1 MLYLKLIKKR
11 KQIPKKQTKR
21 GRKMIF
27 FDKAQ
32 QTFRLETPNSSYCIC
47 ITQKGYVSHAY
58 YGLKIGSD
66 DISYLTRQF
75 EYGFST
81 NEIFREKHSLLDFLP
96 MEYPFD
102 GVGDFRKSAIA
113 VTNQNG
119 NNAVELKYKDYKIIE
134 GTVKLDGLPCVFG
147 EKSSCQTLEIITED
161 EVLGLEV
168 ILFYTVFDDNDAIV
182 RSAKIINNN
191 KHGETVLIKKA
202 LSLSFD
208 MDDDD
213 YDMITLHGSWARER
227 HIDRRPVHM
236 GLQGTESIR
245 GETSHQEHPFIAIL
259 NHNADNNSGN
269 VYGVNFIYSGNFIA
283 NVQKNQFGSIRTQ
296 IGINP
301 ENFTWQ
307 LDSGDSFETPQAV
320 LVFSSEGLNG
330 MSHIFHDLYREHLI
344 RSPYRKTMRPI
355 LINNWEATYFNFDE
369 KKLLDIAKEAHK
381 DGIEMLVMDDGWFGH
396 RNFDD
401 SSLGDW
407 FVNEN
412 KLKGGLKNLV
422 DKVNEIGMKF
432 GIWFEPEMVSP
443 DSELFKNHPDY
454 AIQIPGREPGMS
466 RQQLVLDITRKE
478 VRDCIYNQISK
489 ILHSANI
496 EYVKWDMNRQLS
508 DIGSLDLSGARNGE
522 FFHRYVLA
530 VYEMQERLITEFP
543 NLLLENCSGGG
554 ARFDPG
560 MLYYSPQI
568 WCSDDTDAIERLEIQ
583 EGTALMYPLSSM
595 GAHVSVCPNHA
606 VGRNTPFKTRG
617 YVALAGTFGYELD
630 ITKLSEEDRKI
641 IPHQIELYK
650 KYSDI
655 VRNGDYWR
663 IASYSENHEFDC
675 WACISKDKNKAL
687 VTFVQ
692 VLNHPNFKTR
702 FVKIK
707 GICAESNYLVHY
719 LDDDKNSK
727 QLKMKGST
735 IMNAGIPVSRDW
747 GDFQGKLIFI
757 EKN

>member
-27 FDKAQ
+27 FDKSQ

-134 GTVKLDGLPCVFG
+134 GTVQLDGLPCVFG

-245 GETSHQEHPFIAIL
+245 GETSQQEHPFIAIL

-269 VYGVNFIYSGNFIA
+269 VYGVNFIYYI
-283 NVQKNQFGSIRTQ
+283 KNYI
-296 IGINP
+296 
-301 ENFTWQ
+301 
-307 LDSGDSFETPQAV
+307 V
-320 LVFSSEGLNG
+320 L
-330 MSHIFHDLYREHLI
+330 
-344 RSPYRKTMRPI
+344 
-355 LINNWEATYFNFDE
+355 
-369 KKLLDIAKEAHK
+369 
-381 DGIEMLVMDDGWFGH
+381 
-396 RNFDD
+396 
-401 SSLGDW
+401 
-407 FVNEN
+407 
-412 KLKGGLKNLV
+412 
-422 DKVNEIGMKF
+422 
-432 GIWFEPEMVSP
+432 
-443 DSELFKNHPDY
+443 
-454 AIQIPGREPGMS
+454 
-466 RQQLVLDITRKE
+466 
-478 VRDCIYNQISK
+478 
-489 ILHSANI
+489 
-496 EYVKWDMNRQLS
+496 
-508 DIGSLDLSGARNGE
+508 
-522 FFHRYVLA
+522 
-530 VYEMQERLITEFP
+530 
-543 NLLLENCSGGG
+543 
-554 ARFDPG
+554 
-560 MLYYSPQI
+560 
-568 WCSDDTDAIERLEIQ
+568 
-583 EGTALMYPLSSM
+583 
-595 GAHVSVCPNHA
+595 
-606 VGRNTPFKTRG
+606 
-617 YVALAGTFGYELD
+617 
-630 ITKLSEEDRKI
+630 
-641 IPHQIELYK
+641 
-650 KYSDI
+650 
-655 VRNGDYWR
+655 
-663 IASYSENHEFDC
+663 
-675 WACISKDKNKAL
+675 
-687 VTFVQ
+687 
-692 VLNHPNFKTR
+692 
-702 FVKIK
+702 
-707 GICAESNYLVHY
+707 
-719 LDDDKNSK
+719 
-727 QLKMKGST
+727 
-735 IMNAGIPVSRDW
+735 
-747 GDFQGKLIFI
+747 
-757 EKN
+757 

>member
-727 QLKMKGST
+727 PLKMKGST

-747 GDFQGKLIFI
+747 GDFQGKLIYL
-757 EKN
+757 EKK

>member
-1 MLYLKLIKKR
+1 
-11 KQIPKKQTKR
+11 
-21 GRKMIF
+21 MIF
-27 FDKAQ
+27 FDKSQ

-134 GTVKLDGLPCVFG
+134 GTVQLDGLPCVFG

-245 GETSHQEHPFIAIL
+245 GETSHQEHPFMAIL
-259 NHNADNNSGN
+259 NHNADNDSGN

-283 NVQKNQFGSIRTQ
+283 SVQKNQFGSIRTQ

-307 LDSGDSFETPQAV
+307 LEAGQCFETPQAV
-320 LVFSSEGLNG
+320 LVFSAEGLNG

-344 RSPYRKTMRPI
+344 RSPYKKTMRPI

-369 KKLLDIAKEAHK
+369 EKLLDIAREAHK

-396 RNFDD
+396 RNSDD

-432 GIWFEPEMVSP
+432 GIWFEPEMISP
-443 DSELFKNHPDY
+443 DSTLFKNHPDY

-478 VRDCIYNQISK
+478 VRECIYNQISK

-508 DIGSLDLSGARNGE
+508 DIGSLDLHGTKNGE

-530 VYEMQERLITEFP
+530 VYEMQEKLITEFP

-583 EGTALMYPLSSM
+583 EGTALMYPLSSI

-630 ITKLSEEDRKI
+630 ITKLSEEERKI